1 MPPTAKSKRPP
12 HRKNNPISSAILSW
26 ASTLPSPFLEQI
38 GQRPDD
44 IGRALVADGPKRWV
58 VYEPMVLLPSN
69 SFATGIWK
77 TILGF
82 LDKPVVETLWIRILT
97 EISQRS
103 RESLT
108 HLAVNESIPLHIA
121 ETEAEPESTAADPRR
136 SHGEGPCTAAPL
148 LARENVIRRPTR
160 LRMLYGDFGP
170 GTSIARG
177 GRDAVAEE
185 DFEAAFWVSTKQ
197 NGIRQIWAPRWT
209 MFSRGNV
216 KEKARLLAFHNA
228 PPPTP
233 TGDREEGRLSRRVR
247 PRTSLKDKWAVDL
260 YAGIGYFVFSYARL
274 GLGVLCWELNPWSVE
289 GLRRGADANGWPV
302 RVVKGAD
309 LALPMAE
316 LVTGRERIVV
326 FLEDNQHAR
335 RRIEELRIA
344 STVEMDVVHVNCGL
358 LPSTVQ
364 TWEPAWSI
372 IVGAGD
378 GWLHLHENVGA
389 ADIQRRR
396 QEIQEV
402 FNAWARLG
410 GQNRIAS
417 VEHVEQVKTFA
428 PNVWHCVF
436 DVYTTIS
443 SRSY

>member
-1 MPPTAKSKRPP
+1 MRPTAKSKRPP
-12 HRKNNPISSAILSW
+12 QRKNNPVSSGILSW
-26 ASTLPSPFLEQI
+26 TSTLPSPFLEQI
-38 GQRPDD
+38 GQSPDD

-77 TILGF
+77 TIGL
-82 LDKPVVETLWIRILT
+82 LDKPMVEALWIRILT
-97 EISQRS
+97 EISQGS
-103 RESLT
+103 RQPLT
-108 HLAVNESIPLHIA
+108 HLAVNEGIPLQIA
-121 ETEAEPESTAADPRR
+121 KTESEPEGTAADPRR
-136 SHGEGPCTAAPL
+136 SHGEGLCPAAPL

-160 LRMLYGDFGP
+160 LCMLYGDFGP
-170 GTSIARG
+170 DTPIARG
-177 GRDAVAEE
+177 SRDAVAEE

-233 TGDREEGRLSRRVR
+233 TGDREEGHLSRRVR
-247 PRTSLKDKWAVDL
+247 PRTSLRDKWAVDL

-309 LALPMAE
+309 LALPTAE

-358 LPSTVQ
+358 LPSSAQ

-402 FNAWARLG
+402 FDTWARLG

-428 PNVWHCVF
+428 PDVWHCVF